1 MHNTSQIMLRLATV
15 LGVRMC
21 PNCPRCNHCGFGC
34 QDRFGSNMRPMGGV
48 LGGMTA
54 FGGATEYQ
62 GHGTPHFHA
71 EGHVVC
77 AYQYDTMEEITA
89 KFRAQKITLEQ
100 WKAYGTWLHY
110 EDDFVHEEATNFE
123 DRVYDEFFDRFQK
136 PEHNGLAATP
146 EYLMTDADT
155 QHQIECRPTVSDA
168 RSADALA
175 ALEADGSKFKKEYF
189 HDLQYIFSR
198 VQHHVHKKTPQ
209 GCEII
214 SSKFL

>member
-1 MHNTSQIMLRLATV
+1 
-15 LGVRMC
+15 MC
-21 PNCPRCNHCGFGC
+21 PSCPRCNHSVFGC

-54 FGGATEYQ
+54 LGGATEYQ

-77 AYQYDTMEEITA
+77 AYQYDTMEEIAA

-110 EDDFVHEEATNFE
+110 EDDFVPEEATNFE
-123 DRVYDEFFDRFQK
+123 ERVYDEFFDRFQK
-136 PEHNGLAATP
+136 PEHNGLTATP

-155 QHQIECRPTVSDA
+155 QHQNKCRPTVSDA
-168 RSADALA
+168 TSSEQIA
-175 ALEADGSKFKKEYF
+175 ALEADGRKFKGEYF

-198 VQHHVHKKTPQ
+198 VQHHVHKKTPE
-209 GCEII
+209 GCMLI
-214 SSKFL
+214 